1 MDVRF
6 RLDAR
11 TAHAGRLTALHVLT
25 SRATIEHVVGAFS
38 VISSIS
44 AMATST
50 VSMVVP
56 IALVLLVGVEI
67 SPVDRFDVLPER
79 ARIGVTLGTSWSFA
93 DVRFLEMVL
102 NRR

>member
-1 MDVRF
+1 M
-6 RLDAR
+6 
-11 TAHAGRLTALHVLT
+11 
-25 SRATIEHVVGAFS
+25 VGAFS

-79 ARIGVTLGTSWSFA
+79 ARIGVTLGTSWSFT
-93 DVRFLEMVL
+93 DVRFLEMG
-102 NRR
+102 